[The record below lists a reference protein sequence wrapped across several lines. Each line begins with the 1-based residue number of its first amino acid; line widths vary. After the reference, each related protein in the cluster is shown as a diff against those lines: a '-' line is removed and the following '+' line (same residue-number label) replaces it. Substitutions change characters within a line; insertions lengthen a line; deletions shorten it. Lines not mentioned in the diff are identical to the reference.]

1 MLPYPSVA
9 MPKRLLPLTF
19 LALFAAAGPAQAGL
33 VVLTS
38 KAPYWKVG
46 ARDDE
51 LSLECSLDQFSPLH
65 PGELVARF
73 VGPQGT
79 ALLDVAKGSGLN
91 LRDPKH
97 LARPNEDYFFR
108 NVGTTSCEVL
118 VGGRHTVKKPAA
130 AAKAPPAKA
139 TPAR

>member
-1 MLPYPSVA
+1 
-9 MPKRLLPLTF
+9 MPTRLPL
-19 LALFAAAGPAQAGL
+19 LAFALVLACPAWAGT

-38 KAPYWKVG
+38 KVPYWQVG

-51 LSLECSLDQFSPLH
+51 LSLECSLDQFTPLH

-79 ALLDVAKGSGLN
+79 ALLDVAKGTGLN

-118 VGGRHTVKKPAA
+118 VGGRHQVARKPAG
-130 AAKAPPAKA
+130 KT

>member
-1 MLPYPSVA
+1 
-9 MPKRLLPLTF
+9 MPLRRLF
-19 LALFAAAGPAQAGL
+19 LAFVLIAAAGPAWAGT

-38 KAPYWKVG
+38 KAPYWNVG
-46 ARDDE
+46 VRDDE
-51 LSLECSLDQFSPLH
+51 LSLECSLNQFGPLH

-79 ALLDVAKGSGLN
+79 ALLDVAKGNGLN

-97 LARPNEDYFFR
+97 LARSEEDYFFR

-118 VGGRHTVKKPAA
+118 VGGRR
-130 AAKAPPAKA
+130 AAKAKAGTKPA
-139 TPAR
+139 PSR